1 MGSQGSHGPSA
12 ADIAEQVLQRIY
24 GDDFKGCNIDPNE
37 VAAIIEAGLKAHQQ
51 KSVDLLDL
59 YDKVVE
65 AIELLS
71 TPPDAAKVT
80 DPAEL
85 GKIISERL
93 DAIRTVTTK
102 TRETVAKFR
111 SSPKE

>member
-1 MGSQGSHGPSA
+1 
-12 ADIAEQVLQRIY
+12 
-24 GDDFKGCNIDPNE
+24 
-37 VAAIIEAGLKAHQQ
+37 
-51 KSVDLLDL
+51 LDL

-71 TPPDAAKVT
+71 TPPEAGKVT

-85 GKIISERL
+85 EKIISERL

-102 TRETVAKFR
+102 TRETVARFK
-111 SSPKE
+111 SSSK